1 MIAVGKLEYTPLD
14 SNMGYVNN
22 FYYYFKFR
30 FNHSMPIYINLVRDP
45 VEKAISFYY
54 YIRSSPYIVN
64 VKQRIAPD
72 WPLPDLEWLE
82 KVK

>member
-1 MIAVGKLEYTPLD
+1 
-14 SNMGYVNN
+14 
-22 FYYYFKFR
+22 
-30 FNHSMPIYINLVRDP
+30 MPIYINLVRDP

-54 YIRSSPYIVN
+54 YIQSSPYIVN

-72 WPLPDLEWLE
+72 WPLPDLEWLQ